1 MSGAPI
7 RVIVADDHAV
17 VREGIRSV
25 LEQSQGFDVVAEAS
39 NGDEAIA
46 AVDAHRPDVLVLD
59 ITMPR
64 RSGLDVVAALRA
76 SRHTTRVLILSMH
89 DHPEYVLE
97 AIRAGAD
104 GYILKTAGPA
114 EVRHAVRTVAEGR
127 QFVPEPVAQRLGEAI
142 RGEVSR
148 QRVNRTLDELTPRER
163 DVLVRVASG
172 STSRQIAEQLGISH
186 RTVEA
191 HRDSMMRKLQ
201 IRSIA
206 GLTRFAIEAG
216 LLTD

>member
-1 MSGAPI
+1 VSSAPI

-25 LEQSQGFDVVAEAS
+25 LDKAKGFDVVAEVS
-39 NGDEAIA
+39 DGDEALA
-46 AVDAHRPDVLVLD
+46 AVETHRPDVLVLD
-59 ITMPR
+59 ITMPHL
-64 RSGLDVVAALRA
+64 SGLDVVAALRA
-76 SRHTTRVLILSMH
+76 RRHATRVLILSMH

-104 GYILKTAGPA
+104 GYILKTAAPA
-114 EVRHAVRTVAEGR
+114 QVRLAVRTVAEGR

-142 RGEVSR
+142 RDEVSR
-148 QRVNRTLDELTPRER
+148 QRDKKSLDELTPRER

-172 STSRQIAEQLGISH
+172 STSRQIAEELGISH

-216 LLTD
+216 LLSD